1 MTKFA
6 KEISSQAAQRNYVTV
21 VDTGFGLK
29 QEIIAGRHRL
39 VADEPVEAGG
49 GDQGPTPYDLLL
61 SALGA
66 CTSITIRI
74 YAQRKGWAL
83 DGVTVHLSH
92 TKIHAEDCRECETEA
107 GQLDQIDCEIEL
119 AGSITPDQR
128 LRLLQIAEKC
138 PIHRTLTSEIEI
150 LTTMK

>member
-1 MTKFA
+1 M
-6 KEISSQAAQRNYVTV
+6 
-21 VDTGFGLK
+21 DTGVDLR

-49 GDQGPTPYDLLL
+49 TDQGLTPYELLL

-66 CTSITIRI
+66 CTSLTMRM
-74 YAQRKGWAL
+74 YAKRKGWAL
-83 DGVTVHLSH
+83 DGITVHLSH
-92 TKIHAEDCRECETEA
+92 AKIHAEDCRECETEA

-128 LRLLQIAEKC
+128 LRLLQIAERC
-138 PIHRTLTSEIEI
+138 PIHRTPISEIEI